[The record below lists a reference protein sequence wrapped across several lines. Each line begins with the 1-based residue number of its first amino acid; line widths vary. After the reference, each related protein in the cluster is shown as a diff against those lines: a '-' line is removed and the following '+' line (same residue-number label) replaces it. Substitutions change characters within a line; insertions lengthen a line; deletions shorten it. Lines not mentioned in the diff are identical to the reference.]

1 MAAKVITLHYLRNQ
15 EELLWK
21 LGNYGRWAL
30 EVFKSLNDL
39 NPSYTK
45 ELFKKNISAT
55 RKPSNLSLNLAKT
68 PTAPKSKKL
77 RATYLELLTLR
88 NNE

>member
-1 MAAKVITLHYLRNQ
+1 MAVKVITLHNLINQ

-30 EVFKSLNDL
+30 EVFKSLHDL

-45 ELFKKNISAT
+45 ELFKKIFLQHASHQI
-55 RKPSNLSLNLAKT
+55 
-68 PTAPKSKKL
+68 
-77 RATYLELLTLR
+77 
-88 NNE
+88 